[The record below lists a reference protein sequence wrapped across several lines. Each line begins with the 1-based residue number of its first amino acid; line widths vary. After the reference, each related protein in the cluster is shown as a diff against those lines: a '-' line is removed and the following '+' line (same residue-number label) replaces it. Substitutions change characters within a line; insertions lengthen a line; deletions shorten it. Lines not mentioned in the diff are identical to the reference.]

1 MGSGEPPLLRVHW
14 PVRLAVAD
22 PDAAEMHLVGCRIDS
37 AVPELVVTATAAA
50 SGGGGAAGAAVGTL
64 QLRHSGDAA
73 AVPSNAQPAFVLRP
87 TRAPGGQL
95 PILLHPDRPAV
106 QDAAPGHRRRSARLQ
121 QQQPAGQPDVPD
133 WQCQF
138 IIHDSTHVLGSSSA
152 WSGAQRP
159 PAGRQRAA
167 TQLAARVLSAV
178 LALLL
183 LANREALIKAGSLGG
198 SALAAFATRQLLWLM
213 TAQPGGALCGKHA
226 AGPAHA
232 NGG

>member
-14 PVRLAVAD
+14 PARLAVAD
-22 PDAAEMHLVGCRIDS
+22 SNAAEVHLVGCRIDS
-37 AVPELVVTATAAA
+37 TVPELVVTATAAA

-64 QLRHSGDAA
+64 LLRHSGDAA

-95 PILLHPDRPAV
+95 PILLHPARPAV

-121 QQQPAGQPDVPD
+121 QQQPAGQLVSHD

-138 IIHDSTHVLGSSSA
+138 ILHDSTQGLGSSS
-152 WSGAQRP
+152 SCSCAQRH

-167 TQLAARVLSAV
+167 AQLAARLISAV

-183 LANREALIKAGSLGG
+183 LANRQALIDAGSLGG
-198 SALAAFATRQLLWLM
+198 SALATFATRQLMWLM
-213 TAQPGGALCGKHA
+213 TAQPGGALCMQHT
-226 AGPAHA
+226 AGCAHA